1 MGALGAI
8 DLADVNL
15 GAALP
20 ALSLAFGACVLLVV
34 DILLPA
40 AQKRWTAWLALAGI
54 VVSFLLTLLQGRV
67 AEELAFFAMY
77 QADGFGALLNL
88 VVLGAAALII
98 LMSVD
103 YLQRTGIAAGEYYVL
118 LLFSVSGMLF
128 LTAANDITVLFV
140 GIVLLSIPLPIL
152 AAFRWPQ
159 DAKSQESGVKY
170 LILSAFSTAFLVFGL
185 VFLYGGTGET
195 NLAAI
200 YARVNELMAAD
211 GADSAALFYVALGT
225 ALALVGLGF
234 KVTVVP
240 FHMYAPDVYE
250 GAPTPVTAF
259 LSVVVKAGAFAALL
273 RILREAVPNLVLGDG
288 SGAASWQLILWLLAA
303 ATLILGNT
311 VAIAQRNIKRML
323 AYSSI
328 AHAGYILMAVAALG
342 GMGVVVLRGGDSVLL
357 SDAAMQ
363 AALVYLAAY
372 AFSTLGAFAIVIAVE
387 RSDGGGLELADY
399 AGLAR
404 SRPLHAALMAVFM
417 LSLTGIPLTSGFL
430 GKWLVFQVTI
440 EAGLWPL
447 AIIGVLTSV
456 VSAYFYVRVIVQM
469 YLREAPAQG
478 EAGATPGATTLLDG
492 AAYIGLAGTLI
503 IGILPTTLTSLLP
516 PLATLAGI

>member
-1 MGALGAI
+1 MGALAAVN
-8 DLADVNL
+8 LADVNL

-20 ALSLAFGACVLLVV
+20 ALSLAFGACALLLV
-34 DILLPA
+34 DLLLPA
-40 AQKRWTAWLALAGI
+40 AQKRWTSWLALAGI
-54 VVSFLLTLLQGRV
+54 VVAFLLTLVQGRV
-67 AEELAFFAMY
+67 AEELAFFALY
-77 QADGFGALLNL
+77 RADGFGAMLNL
-88 VVLGAAALII
+88 IILGGAALVI

-103 YLQRTGIAAGEYYVL
+103 YLRRTGMAAGEYYVL

-159 DAKSQESGVKY
+159 DPKSQESGVKY

-195 NLAAI
+195 GLAAI
-200 YARVNELMAAD
+200 YAKVSAMMAAD
-211 GADSAALFYVALGT
+211 DSPSLFYVALGT
-225 ALALVGLGF
+225 GLTLVGLGF

-273 RILREAVPNLVLGDG
+273 RILREAVPNLALAEG
-288 SGAASWQLILWLLAA
+288 STAASWQVALWLLAA

-342 GMGVVVLRGGDSVLL
+342 GAGEVLRGGARVLL
-357 SDAAMQ
+357 ADAAGQ

-372 AFSTLGAFAIVIAVE
+372 AFSTLGAFAIVMAVE
-387 RSDGGGLELADY
+387 RADGSGLELSDY

-404 SRPLHAALMAVFM
+404 TRPVHAALMAVFM

-430 GKWLVFQVTI
+430 GKWLVFQVAI

-447 AIIGVLTSV
+447 AVIGVLTSV
-456 VSAYFYVRVIVQM
+456 ISAYFYVRVIVQM
-469 YLREAPAQG
+469 YLREAPAQQ
-478 EAGATPGATTLLDG
+478 EAEATPGATALLDG

-503 IGILPTTLTSLLP
+503 IGILPTTLTGLLP
-516 PLATLAGI
+516 PLVALAGS

>member
-88 VVLGAAALII
+88 VVLGAAAMII

-200 YARVNELMAAD
+200 YAQVNALMAAE

-273 RILREAVPNLVLGDG
+273 RILREAVPNLVLDG
-288 SGAASWQLILWLLAA
+288 GGGAASWQLVLWLLAA

-342 GMGVVVLRGGDSVLL
+342 GVGVVLRGGDQVLL

-478 EAGATPGATTLLDG
+478 EASATPGATSLLDS

>member
-1 MGALGAI
+1 MGTLAPVNLS
-8 DLADVNL
+8 DLNL

-20 ALSLAFGACVLLVV
+20 ALSLAIGACALLMV
-34 DILLPA
+34 DLFLPA
-40 AQKRWTAWLALAGI
+40 SRKRWTAWLALVGL
-54 VVSFLLTLLQGRV
+54 VVSFSLTLIQGRAA
-67 AEELAFFAMY
+67 AEYAFFNLY
-77 QADGFGALLNL
+77 RADGFGAMLSLII
-88 VVLGAAALII
+88 LGAAALVI
-98 LMSVD
+98 LMSIH
-103 YLQRTGIAAGEYYVL
+103 YLPRFNMAQGEFYVL

-128 LTAANDITVLFV
+128 LSAANDITVLFV

-152 AAFRWPQ
+152 AAFRWPK

-195 NLAAI
+195 GFAAIAAKVRALLAAED
-200 YARVNELMAAD
+200 AP
-211 GADSAALFYVALGT
+211 SLFYIALGT
-225 ALALVGLGF
+225 ALTLVGLGF
-234 KVTVVP
+234 KVTIVP

-259 LSVVVKAGAFAALL
+259 LSVVVKAGAFAATL
-273 RILREAVPNLVLGDG
+273 RIFREVLPDLALDG
-288 SGAASWQLILWLLAA
+288 NNGAASWQLAIWLLAA

-311 VAIAQRNIKRML
+311 VAIVQRNIKRLL

-328 AHAGYILMAVAALG
+328 AHAGYILMAVAAMG
-342 GMGVVVLRGGDSVLL
+342 GTGLTVTRSGDLVLL
-357 SDAAMQ
+357 ADAAGQ
-363 AALVYLAAY
+363 AVLVYLAAY
-372 AFSTLGAFAIVIAVE
+372 AFSTLGAFAIVMSLE
-387 RSDGGGLELADY
+387 RADGGGLDLADY

-404 SRPLHAALMAVFM
+404 RRPLHAALMAVFM

-447 AIIGVLTSV
+447 ALVGVLTSV

-469 YLREAPAQG
+469 YLRERADQEEALPA
-478 EAGATPGATTLLDG
+478 ATLSLDS
-492 AAYIGLAGTLI
+492 AAYIGFAGTI
-503 IGILPTTLTSLLP
+503 IVGILPTTLTGLLP
-516 PLATLAGI
+516 PLVALAGS

>member
-1 MGALGAI
+1 MMGAWAAI

-15 GAALP
+15 AAALP
-20 ALSLAFGACVLLVV
+20 ALSLAFGACLLLVV
-34 DILLPA
+34 DLLLPA
-40 AQKRWTAWLALAGI
+40 ARKHWTAGLALAGLA
-54 VVSFLLTLLQGRV
+54 VSFGLTLWQGRV
-67 AEELAFFAMY
+67 VEELAFFSLY
-77 QADGFGALLNL
+77 RADGFGALLNL
-88 VVLGAAALII
+88 VILGAAALII

-200 YARVNELMAAD
+200 YAQVNERMAAED
-211 GADSAALFYVALGT
+211 GSSLFYVALGT

-234 KVTVVP
+234 KVTIVP

-259 LSVVVKAGAFAALL
+259 LSVVVKVGAFAALL
-273 RILREAVPNLVLGDG
+273 RILREAVPHLVLGGG
-288 SGAASWQLILWLLAA
+288 SGAASWQLALWLLAA

-342 GMGVVVLRGGDSVLL
+342 GVGVVLRGGDRVLL

-372 AFSTLGAFAIVIAVE
+372 AFSTLGAFAIVMAVE
-387 RSDGGGLELADY
+387 RADGGGLELADY

-404 SRPLHAALMAVFM
+404 SQPLHAALMAVFM

-469 YLREAPAQG
+469 YLREAPETG
-478 EAGATPGATTLLDG
+478 ESEATPGATALLDG
-492 AAYIGLAGTLI
+492 AAYVGLAGTLI
-503 IGILPTTLTSLLP
+503 VGILPTTLTGLLP
-516 PLATLAGI
+516 PLATLAGL

>member
-88 VVLGAAALII
+88 VVLGAAAMII

-200 YARVNELMAAD
+200 YAQVNALMAAE

-273 RILREAVPNLVLGDG
+273 RILREAVPNLVLDGGD
-288 SGAASWQLILWLLAA
+288 GAASWQLVLWLLAA

-342 GMGVVVLRGGDSVLL
+342 GVGVVLRGGDSVLL

-387 RSDGGGLELADY
+387 RADGGGLELADY

-469 YLREAPAQG
+469 YLREAPTQG
-478 EAGATPGATTLLDG
+478 EAESTPGATSLLDS

>member
-1 MGALGAI
+1 MGGLGAI

-34 DILLPA
+34 DLLLPA
-40 AQKRWTAWLALAGI
+40 ARKRWTAWLALAGI
-54 VVSFLLTLLQGRV
+54 GVSFLLTLLQGRV

-77 QADGFGALLNL
+77 RADGYGALLNL

-140 GIVLLSIPLPIL
+140 GVVLLSIPLPIL

-200 YARVNELMAAD
+200 YARVNELLAAG

-225 ALALVGLGF
+225 ALTLVGLGF

-273 RILREAVPNLVLGDG
+273 RILREAVPNLALGG
-288 SGAASWQLILWLLAA
+288 GEGAASWQLILWLLAA

-311 VAIAQRNIKRML
+311 VAIAQRNIKRLL

-342 GMGVVVLRGGDSVLL
+342 GVGVVLRGGDSVLL

-404 SRPLHAALMAVFM
+404 RRPLHAALMAVFM

-469 YLREAPAQG
+469 YLREAPPQG
-478 EAGATPGATTLLDG
+478 AEGATPGATTLVDG

-503 IGILPTTLTSLLP
+503 IGIVPTTLTGLLP